1 MLMAYRE
8 MPGNLMASVAGGGM
22 VATSR
27 CLRAV
32 VTCLAAAG
40 SVEAAMAILG
50 AAWHVRPR

>member
-1 MLMAYRE
+1 MRVAYRE

-32 VTCLAAAG
+32 VTCLVAAG

>member
-8 MPGNLMASVAGGGM
+8 IPGNLMASAAGGGM
-22 VATSR
+22 VAMSR

>member
-1 MLMAYRE
+1 MRMAYRE
-8 MPGNLMASVAGGGM
+8 MPGNLIASAAGGG
-22 VATSR
+22 VVTTSR

>member
-1 MLMAYRE
+1 MRVAYRE

-40 SVEAAMAILG
+40 SVEAVMAILG

>member
-1 MLMAYRE
+1 MRVAYRE

-50 AAWHVRPR
+50 VAWHVRPR

>member
-1 MLMAYRE
+1 MRVAYRE

-40 SVEAAMAILG
+40 SVEAAMTILG